1 MMNLRTLCL
10 GELDTNC
17 YIVWDDN
24 RTAMVIDPADEA
36 EKILSVIEA
45 EKLSVSAVVLTHVH
59 FDHLLAAEEV
69 CAATGAPLCISKG
82 DEDAL
87 SDPVR
92 NLSGVFQM
100 CPPVLLKADKLLC
113 DGDVV
118 SVGDLSF
125 TVLETPGH
133 TPGCVTLRCGDALFT
148 GDTLFRDSCGRTDFG
163 LSDQEQMMNS
173 LRRLAALEG
182 DYEVYPGHMF
192 SSTLERERRYNYF
205 MLMAMSGR

>member
-36 EKILSVIEA
+36 EKIMPVIEA

-69 CAATGAPLCISKG
+69 CAATGAPLCIGKG

-133 TPGCVTLRCGDALFT
+133 TPGCICLMSEDVLFA
-148 GDTLFRDSCGRTDFG
+148 GDTLFYDSIGRIDFPG
-163 LSDQEQMMNS
+163 SNISAIISS
-173 LRRLAALEG
+173 LRRLVALPENLT
-182 DYEVYPGHMF
+182 VYSGHGPA
-192 SSTLERERRYNYF
+192 TTIEREVKQNPYLQRI
-205 MLMAMSGR
+205 